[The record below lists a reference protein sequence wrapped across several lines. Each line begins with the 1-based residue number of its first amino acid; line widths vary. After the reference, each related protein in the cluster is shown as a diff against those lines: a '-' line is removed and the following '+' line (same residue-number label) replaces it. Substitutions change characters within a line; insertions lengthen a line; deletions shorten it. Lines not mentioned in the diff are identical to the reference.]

1 MFITEW
7 GRFCSKVGEVVEAI
21 TKRASYNK
29 VGHKV
34 NKTFSPKC
42 FFIYERL
49 QNRLNYLFSTF
60 IQR

>member
-29 VGHKV
+29 VGHKSII
-34 NKTFSPKC
+34 FY
-42 FFIYERL
+42 I
-49 QNRLNYLFSTF
+49 
-60 IQR
+60 